1 MNKDKIITKKKIPV
15 LLSIGSNLGGKRR
28 TIESAFELLKK
39 SNTLENTVIS
49 SFYKTEPVGFKDQP
63 WFLNVA
69 VSGKTDLDL
78 NSLIEIC
85 KSIEYSLGRK
95 KREKWH
101 EREIDIDILF
111 YGDLIKESDQLTIP
125 HKFMHERKF
134 VLQPASEI
142 AGDYIHPKL
151 GVSVSNLL
159 RNCNDKSIVKII

>member
-1 MNKDKIITKKKIPV
+1 MNENKPILKNKVPV
-15 LLSIGSNLGGKRR
+15 LLSLGSNLGEKREY
-28 TIESAFELLKK
+28 IKNAIELLKK
-39 SNTLENTVIS
+39 SNALENAVIS
-49 SFYKTEPVGFKDQP
+49 SFYLSEPIGFKDQP

-69 VSGKTDLDL
+69 VSGKTDLDI

-85 KSIEYSLGRK
+85 KSIEYTLGRK

-111 YGDLIKESDQLTIP
+111 YGDLLLETEHLTIP
-125 HKFMHERKF
+125 HKLMHERKF

-159 RNCNDKSIVKII
+159 DTCKDNTIVKII